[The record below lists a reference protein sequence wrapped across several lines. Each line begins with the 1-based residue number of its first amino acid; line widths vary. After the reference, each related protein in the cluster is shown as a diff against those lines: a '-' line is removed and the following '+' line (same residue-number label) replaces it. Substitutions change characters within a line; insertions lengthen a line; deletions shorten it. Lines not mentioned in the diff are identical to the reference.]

1 MTRAAAAVGAPPRAA
16 LMLKRARSPST
27 MIHLGVVAVL
37 LLCAGS
43 DGAGGGALRE
53 TKKIGGR
60 AWSGARRGEGAAGGG
75 CTAWMCGAGAG
86 EPADYVRAL
95 AASLPAVDVDS
106 REDADAESATTR
118 RRLGCWKD
126 GGCRPGEAGTER
138 AGGSVTDGDSSVT
151 GVDGDM
157 SATKASLVTRA
168 GRRGGAGGQG
178 EAQGHDD
185 GTVYINIRMMISY
198 VYTYIYYMY
207 MYRDRYGYRYSRR
220 AEGSTGPR

>member
-1 MTRAAAAVGAPPRAA
+1 MNRAAAAVGAPPRAA
-16 LMLKRARSPST
+16 LMPKRARSPST
-27 MIHLGVVAVL
+27 MIRLGRGSVGAAGVVRLLGVAVL

-53 TKKIGGR
+53 TKNVGGR
-60 AWSGARRGEGAAGGG
+60 AWGGAGRGEGAAGGG

-86 EPADYVRAL
+86 EPADYVRVL

-118 RRLGCWKD
+118 RRLGRWQD
-126 GGCRPGEAGTER
+126 GVCRPGEVVTER
-138 AGGSVTDGDSSVT
+138 AWGSVTEGDGAVT

-157 SATKASLVTRA
+157 SVTRTPLLKSVA
-168 GRRGGAGGQG
+168 RARRRGGVGGQG

-185 GTVYINIRMMISY
+185 GTVCINIRVMM
-198 VYTYIYYMY
+198 
-207 MYRDRYGYRYSRR
+207 
-220 AEGSTGPR
+220 